1 MSQDDTNGPQS
12 GDSPA
17 DGLNQDAAPAGRQ
30 IDPRPLDDVTTTT
43 QESAYGFDPAIV
55 QSPRIHR
62 LFAYWRDKAG
72 SGMPARAEF
81 DPVDVRELLPNLMMV
96 DVLGQPP

>member
-1 MSQDDTNGPQS
+1 MSQDDTSGPHF
-12 GDSPA
+12 DDPPA
-17 DGLNQDAAPAGRQ
+17 DLNQGTAPAGRQ

-43 QESAYGFDPAIV
+43 QEAAYSFDPAIV

-62 LFAYWRDKAG
+62 LHAYWLEKAG
-72 SGMPARAEF
+72 TGMPARAEF
-81 DPVDVRELLPNLMMV
+81 DPIDVRDLLPNLMMV